1 MTILVTGAAGFIGHA
16 VSQAL
21 LDAGQTVLAVD
32 NLNDYYPVKLKLARL
47 ATLQMHAT
55 FTFVRLDIADQAA
68 METLFSSYDIHSV
81 IHLAAQAGVRY
92 SLLNPSAYTHSN
104 LIGTACLLDLCHRY
118 QIKHVVL
125 ASSSSVY
132 GRSQDVP
139 FREDAPTDTPVSYY
153 AATKKSNEVMAYS
166 YSTLHGLP
174 ITVLRFFTVY
184 GPWGRPDMAPWLFTE
199 AILARKPIKV
209 FNNGLLQRDFTYIR
223 DIVEGVLRI
232 SSRIPNAKVP
242 YALYNIGNHQP
253 VPLMDFIATL
263 EGLLGREADKLFL
276 PMQEGDVH
284 ITCADN
290 AQLHQAV
297 GFSPAT
303 PLSTGLAAF
312 VDWYR
317 DYHQHT

>member
-21 LDAGQTVLAVD
+21 LNAGQTVLAVD
-32 NLNDYYPVKLKLARL
+32 NLNDYYSVKLKAARL
-47 ATLQMHAT
+47 ATLQTSAA
-55 FTFVRLDIADQAA
+55 FTFVHLDIADQAA
-68 METLFSSYDIHSV
+68 MAALFASHDIHSV

-92 SLLNPSAYTHSN
+92 SLVNPSAYTHSN
-104 LIGTACLLDLCHRY
+104 LIGTACLLDLCHRH

-139 FREDAPTDTPVSYY
+139 FREDAPTDAPVSYY

-166 YSTLHGLP
+166 YSALHGLP

-199 AILARKPIKV
+199 AILAGKPIKV
-209 FNNGLLQRDFTYIR
+209 FNNGLLQRDFTYVR

-232 SSRIPNAKVP
+232 SARIPNAKVP

-253 VPLMDFIATL
+253 VPLMDFVATL
-263 EGLLGREADKLFL
+263 EGLLGVEADKLFL

-284 ITCADN
+284 ITCADTT
-290 AQLHQAV
+290 QLHQAV